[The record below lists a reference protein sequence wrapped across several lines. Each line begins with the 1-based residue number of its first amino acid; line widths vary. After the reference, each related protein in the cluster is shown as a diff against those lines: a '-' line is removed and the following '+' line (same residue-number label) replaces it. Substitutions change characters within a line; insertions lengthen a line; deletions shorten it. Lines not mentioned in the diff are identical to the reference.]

1 MKWALPV
8 VRVMAC
14 VPFPCMGCVHVH
26 VHEGIQGLGPV
37 YGSEVN

>member
-26 VHEGIQGLGPV
+26 EGIQGLGPV